1 MAADSSVIFNGNGIG
16 NGNGSSINPLP
27 NLQRTYQVVVA
38 ATKDMG
44 IGKDGKL
51 PWRLPTDLKFFK
63 EITMTTNES
72 GKKNAVVM
80 GRKTWESIPFQF
92 RPLPGRLNVVLTR
105 SGSFDVK
112 AAENVVICGSMSSA
126 LELLAASPY
135 CTSIEKIFVIGGG
148 EIFRDALNA
157 PECEAIHITE
167 IHTSIECDTFMPPI
181 DFTVFRPWY
190 SSFPKVENNIRYSF
204 TTYVRVRSS
213 VAESLS
219 QNTDSPIVDNKLAS
233 KKFEVQNFSF
243 LPKMVFQRHEE
254 YMYLNLV
261 QEIISQGTSKGDRTG
276 TGTLSKFGCQMR
288 FNLRR
293 GFPLLTTKRVFWRG
307 VVEEL
312 LWFISGSTNAM
323 VLQEKGIHIWD
334 DNASREFLDSI
345 DLSERE
351 EGDLGPVYGFQW
363 RHFGARYTNMH
374 NDYTGQGVDQLLDVI
389 NKIKHN
395 PDDRRI
401 ILSAWNPADLKLMAL
416 PPCHMSA
423 QFYVANGELSCQM
436 NQRSA
441 DMGLGVPFNIASY
454 ALLTCMIAHICE
466 LVPGDFIHVLG
477 DAHVYQTHVRPL
489 QEQLHNLPKPFP
501 TLKINSKKK
510 DMDSFV
516 ATDFKL
522 IDYDPHQKIEMKMA
536 V

>member
-204 TTYVRVRSS
+204 TTY
-213 VAESLS
+213 
-219 QNTDSPIVDNKLAS
+219 
-233 KKFEVQNFSF
+233 
-243 LPKMVFQRHEE
+243 RHEE

-312 LWFISGSTNAM
+312 LWFISGSTNAKL
-323 VLQEKGIHIWD
+323 LQEKGIHIWD

-345 DLSERE
+345 GLSERE